1 MQSIT
6 IFFSLLLSFVTWLVH
21 IPLNPDYLAI
31 KGQYEFQDYQ
41 YVYGSIDPN
50 HQWTERNAFLQVLDK
65 ANHREIYTL
74 KIEEEG
80 IQEPVFFGRLSDDRF
95 LFVVEFF
102 YYFES
107 FSIHQFRF
115 TEWFV
120 LDSLGM
126 YVESIQ
132 WESRALDYVNVLDIM
147 IVQTD
152 TQKLRIHPNLETE
165 SLSSLQFEVTGEQ
178 PFQVVGMCDL
188 PDHSILEEASVVSFT
203 VQSHRGYQYPFV
215 ITVDPMGVS
224 LYQDK
229 QTSETITWVS
239 QGELFLNGIP
249 FTSGE
254 TISTPGHHILQ
265 IFGKNQYQRTIPFTI
280 LPHVAGLPSSGISSE
295 AVQIITNASSMKVNG
310 ERYPSGHTFYQ
321 SGFYQ
326 VLVEGSGGYQE
337 VHTFTIL
344 PFVYGLKDGDMI
356 KSPWTL
362 YLNSEATLNGQP
374 ILDGTVLS
382 QNGQYELQ
390 LYYQGEITDT
400 IRFEIQLD
408 SSMSSDR
415 DPTFPFQEVG
425 LTILALIGIYLV
437 FKKK

>member
-1 MQSIT
+1 MHSIT
-6 IFFSLLLSFVTWLVH
+6 IVLSLLFSFVSLFVYA
-21 IPLNPDYLAI
+21 PLNHDYHAI

-50 HQWTERNAFLQVLDK
+50 DEWTQRNAFLQVLDK
-65 ANHREIYTL
+65 SDQRVLYTF

-80 IQEPVFFGRLSDDRF
+80 IQEPIFFGRLSDNRF
-95 LFVVEFF
+95 LFVVE
-102 YYFES
+102 YSDYFES
-107 FSIHQFRF
+107 FSIHQFRY

-120 LDSLGM
+120 LDSWGM
-126 YVESIQ
+126 YVDSIR
-132 WESRALDYVNVLDIM
+132 WESRALDYVNVLDIV
-147 IVQTD
+147 IVQTN
-152 TQKLRIHPNLETE
+152 TQRLRINPDLNTE
-165 SLSSLQFEVTGEQ
+165 PLSSLQFVVTGNQ
-178 PFQVVGMCDL
+178 PLQVVGVCDL
-188 PDHSILEEASVVSFT
+188 TNQSILEEASMYSFT
-203 VQSHRGYQYPFV
+203 VQSQRGYRYPFQIV
-215 ITVDPMGVS
+215 VDPVGVS
-224 LYQDK
+224 TYQGK
-229 QTSETITWVS
+229 QSSDAVTWVS
-239 QGELFLNGIP
+239 QGELFLNGSP

-254 TISTPGHHILQ
+254 TISTPGNHTLEIY
-265 IFGKNQYQRTIPFTI
+265 GNNQYHKVVQFTI
-280 LPHVAGLPSSGISSE
+280 LSNIQGLPSTGISHE
-295 AVQIITNASSMKVNG
+295 AVQITTNTSTFKVNG
-310 ERYPSGHTFYQ
+310 EGYPSGHTFYQ

-326 VLVEGSGGYQE
+326 LLVEGIGGYQE
-337 VHTFTIL
+337 LHTFTIL
-344 PFVYGLKDGDMI
+344 PFVYGLKDGDII

-374 ILDGTVLS
+374 IVDGTVLS

-390 LYYQGEITDT
+390 LYYQGEVTDN